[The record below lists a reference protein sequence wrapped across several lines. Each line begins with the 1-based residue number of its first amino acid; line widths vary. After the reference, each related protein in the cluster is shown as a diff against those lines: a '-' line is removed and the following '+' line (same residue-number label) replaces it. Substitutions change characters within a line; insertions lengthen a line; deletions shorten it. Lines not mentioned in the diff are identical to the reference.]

1 MASVMYIMKFM
12 MIVVIVLMG
21 IFCLGLVKFFDIVI
35 FVVKLVIVGKKMV
48 KIVFIGIVL
57 LISVFGIVVL
67 AGLLFIKIII
77 REVKIVVRIKN
88 CVLIVIEVLMKV
100 SIIRRNRNKFLVFC
114 ILLILVFS
122 FRKVLKFLVKFIRYS
137 VMFKVVFMNKVRFI
151 VLLIGSLRLC
161 DKM

>member
-137 VMFKVVFMNKVRFI
+137 VMFKVVFMNKVRLI